1 VNIGVKMDKKDKKKL
16 QTIQAKIQFLKKKLA
31 GEKRQPDD
39 PAAIK
44 QLEKEISELESKV
57 AELKTE

>member
-1 VNIGVKMDKKDKKKL
+1 MDKKDKKKL
-16 QTIQAKIQFLKKKLA
+16 QTIQAKIQFLKKQLA

-44 QLEKEISELESKV
+44 QLEKEITELQSKV
-57 AELKTE
+57 AELKNE